1 MGRAGWVAGLATVA
15 LAVGT
20 GVAVG
25 QSGGSHPATVPA
37 GSVTLTSCHILL
49 PADGYPRAEQSSHHA
64 CIGIERVSVD
74 SRGWVVIT
82 ATDSSPVITVQVTA
96 NEYAAS
102 RGLLVGASGGSPTIR
117 VPVVD
122 TTTGTT
128 LNVRWSGHRA
138 RFGTSSG
145 FWVHVTRDAS

>member
-49 PADGYPRAEQSSHHA
+49 PADGYPRAERSSHRA

-82 ATDSSPVITVQVTA
+82 ATDSSIVSGMGGVRVYGGGPGAT
-96 NEYAAS
+96 
-102 RGLLVGASGGSPTIR
+102 GLELDNFIAGG
-117 VPVVD
+117 
-122 TTTGTT
+122 
-128 LNVRWSGHRA
+128 L
-138 RFGTSSG
+138 
-145 FWVHVTRDAS
+145 

>member
-1 MGRAGWVAGLATVA
+1 MGPAGWVAGLATVA

-49 PADGYPRAEQSSHHA
+49 PADGYPRADQSSPRA

-74 SRGWVVIT
+74 SRGW
-82 ATDSSPVITVQVTA
+82 
-96 NEYAAS
+96 
-102 RGLLVGASGGSPTIR
+102 GGSPTIR

>member
-49 PADGYPRAEQSSHHA
+49 PADGYPRAERSSHRA
-64 CIGIERVSVD
+64 CIGIERIWLEGERSGR
-74 SRGWVVIT
+74 SRVERMLRT
-82 ATDSSPVITVQVTA
+82 QYRRRP
-96 NEYAAS
+96 N
-102 RGLLVGASGGSPTIR
+102 L
-117 VPVVD
+117 
-122 TTTGTT
+122 
-128 LNVRWSGHRA
+128 
-138 RFGTSSG
+138 
-145 FWVHVTRDAS
+145 